1 MNTAYNRTP
10 QVETGRSIPRA
21 GIDEDVIRAL
31 VHAFY
36 GAIRED
42 AVLGPIFLAKITDW
56 DGHLE
61 RMCTFWSSLALTSGR
76 YHGRP
81 MEAHAP
87 LPVDAVHFD
96 RWLALFEQTARRVCT
111 PEAADYFMDRARR
124 VAQSLE
130 LGVAGAHGVMLCRN
144 ERYRRST
151 EDRTTA

>member
-1 MNTAYNRTP
+1 MNTSYGRVP
-10 QVETGRSIPRA
+10 QGQTGRSIPRA
-21 GIDEDVIRAL
+21 GIDEDVIRTL

-36 GAIRED
+36 AQIRED
-42 AVLGPIFLAKITDW
+42 AVLGPIVLSRITDW

-61 RMCTFWSSLALTSGR
+61 RMCAFWSSLALTSGR
-76 YHGRP
+76 YLGRP

-96 RWLALFEQTARRVCT
+96 RWLALFEETARRVCA
-111 PEAADYFMDRARR
+111 PEASDYFMDRARR

-130 LGVAGAHGVMLCRN
+130 LGVAGAHGVMLRRH
-144 ERYRRST
+144 ERYRRLP